1 MTATRSEP
9 VPPVE
14 LPLPRF
20 AYQPDAVGPLA
31 GVRVL
36 DLTRFVSGGQL
47 GLVLGDL
54 GADVVKVEQPGKGD
68 GLRQATVDGFDVYW
82 QAYGRN
88 KRSVTLDLRSER
100 GREVFRQL
108 LARAD
113 LLTENFTPGVL
124 EKIVGPTD
132 ELLAQHPKLV
142 VVRISGW
149 GQTGPR
155 AHRPGFGTLAE
166 AFSGFTNL
174 NGFDDSSPLP
184 PPLSLADTVAGTY
197 AASAAL
203 AALYNVRVN
212 GRAGQIVDISL
223 FEPLFSIMGPD
234 STMYAAT
241 GARRYRGEGTKVS
254 SVRGAFETSDGEWVV
269 ISAATPEIAL
279 RFFAGIGRE
288 DVLQDERFATPQGRL
303 EHRQALEQILAEEF
317 GKRTRDELMAFAEEH
332 RVTIGPVYDIV
343 DILADDHYRARNSV
357 VEMIDDDGNTVV
369 MPHPVPRLSS
379 TPATIRRPAPRIG
392 QDNGD
397 VYGEIGFT
405 VDQIAELTEQGVI

>member
-9 VPPVE
+9 ESPPE
-14 LPLPRF
+14 LSLPRL
-20 AYQPDAVGPLA
+20 AYQPDVAGPLA

-36 DLTRFVSGGQL
+36 DLTRHVSGGQL
-47 GLVLGDL
+47 GLVLADL
-54 GADVVKVEQPGKGD
+54 GADVIKIEQPGKGD
-68 GLRQATVDGFDVYW
+68 GLRRVTVDGFDAYW

-88 KRSVTLDLRSER
+88 KRSITLDLRSER
-100 GREVFRQL
+100 GREVFQEL
-108 LARAD
+108 LAHAD

-124 EKIVGPTD
+124 EEIVGPTD

-155 AHRPGFGTLAE
+155 ARRPGFGTLAE
-166 AFSGFTNL
+166 AYSGFTNL
-174 NGFDDSSPLP
+174 NGYGDNAPLP

-197 AASAAL
+197 AASAAV
-203 AALYNVRVN
+203 AALYNVRAN
-212 GRAGQIVDISL
+212 GGSGQIVDISL

-269 ISAATPEIAL
+269 ISAATPEIAA
-279 RFFAGIGRE
+279 RFFVGIGRQ
-288 DVLQDERFATPQGRL
+288 DVLQDERFATPHSRL
-303 EHRQALEQILAEEF
+303 EHREVLNQILAEEF

-332 RVTIGPVYDIV
+332 RVTIGPVYNIV
-343 DILADDHYRARNSV
+343 DIVGDDHYKARNSV
-357 VEMIDDDGNTVV
+357 VEMVDDDGSTVV
-369 MPHPVPRLSS
+369 MPHPVPRLSK
-379 TPATIRRPAPRIG
+379 TPAVIRRAAPAIG
-392 QDNGD
+392 QDNDD
-397 VYGEIGFT
+397 VYGGIGFT
-405 VDQIAELTEQGVI
+405 ADQIAELAEQGVI

>member
-9 VPPVE
+9 ESPPE
-14 LPLPRF
+14 LSLPRI

-31 GVRVL
+31 GVTVL
-36 DLTRFVSGGQL
+36 DLTRYVSGGQL

-54 GADVVKVEQPGKGD
+54 GADVIKIEQPGKGD
-68 GLRQATVDGFDVYW
+68 GLRRATVDGFDAYW

-88 KRSVTLDLRSER
+88 KRSVTLDLRSEP
-100 GREVFRQL
+100 GRDVLQKL

-124 EKIVGPTD
+124 EEIVGSMD

-166 AFSGFTNL
+166 AYSGFTYL

-203 AALYNVRVN
+203 AALYSVRVN
-212 GRAGQIVDISL
+212 GGAGQIIDISL

-254 SVRGAFETSDGEWVV
+254 SIRGAFETSDGEWVV

-288 DVLQDERFATPQGRL
+288 DVLRDERFATPQGRL
-303 EHRQALEQILAEEF
+303 EHRQALKQILTEEF
-317 GKRTRDELMAFAEEH
+317 GKRTRDELMAFAEQH
-332 RVTIGPVYDIV
+332 RVTIGPVHNIV
-343 DILADDHYRARNSV
+343 DILADDHYKARTAV

-369 MPHPVPRLSS
+369 MPHPVPRLSK
-379 TPATIRRPAPRIG
+379 TPAVVRRAAPRIG
-392 QDNGD
+392 QDNDD
-397 VYGEIGFT
+397 VYGELGFT
-405 VDQIAELTEQGVI
+405 ADQLAGLAERGVI

>member
-1 MTATRSEP
+1 MTAIRSEP
-9 VPPVE
+9 ESSRE
-14 LPLPRF
+14 LSLPRL
-20 AYQPDAVGPLA
+20 AYQPDAAGPLA

-36 DLTRFVSGGQL
+36 DLTRHVSGGQL
-47 GLVLGDL
+47 GLVLADL
-54 GADVVKVEQPGKGD
+54 GADVIKIEQPGRGD
-68 GLRQATVDGFDVYW
+68 GLRYATVDGFDAYW
-82 QAYGRN
+82 RAYGRN

-100 GREVFRQL
+100 GREILQQL
-108 LARAD
+108 IAQAD
-113 LLTENFTPGVL
+113 VLTENFTPGVL
-124 EKIVGPTD
+124 EEIVGSMD

-174 NGFDDSSPLP
+174 NGQGGSSPLP

-197 AASAAL
+197 AASATV
-203 AALYNVRVN
+203 AALFNVRVN
-212 GRAGQIVDISL
+212 GGEGQVVDISL

-254 SVRGAFETSDGEWVV
+254 SIRGAFETSDGEWVV
-269 ISAATPEIAL
+269 ISAATPDIAK
-279 RFFAGIGRE
+279 RFFVGIGRQ

-303 EHRQALEQILAEEF
+303 ANRDALNEILAEEF

-332 RVTIGPVYDIV
+332 RVTIGPVYNIIDIV
-343 DILADDHYRARNSV
+343 NDEHYKARHSI
-357 VEMIDDDGNTVV
+357 VEMIEEDGSTVV
-369 MPHPVPRLSS
+369 MPHPVPRFSK
-379 TPATIRRPAPRIG
+379 TPATIRRAAPGIG
-392 QDNGD
+392 QDNDD
-397 VYGEIGFT
+397 VYGELGLT
-405 VDQIAELTEQGVI
+405 ADQIAELSEEGVI